1 MTSGR
6 GEGFTL
12 VELVIVVF
20 IIALLLSIGLPAY
33 QKQLMTMRRSVAGAE
48 LREVRIRQE
57 QYFLD
62 YKNYP
67 ESLKEIGYP
76 GNPYAIDSEGNALAP
91 MDGNR
96 IYLINLTTHR
106 LAYTLLAVPQFG
118 QVDDRM
124 CGTLS
129 LKSSGIKLQTGTGT
143 MEDCW

>member
-1 MTSGR
+1 VTSGR

-20 IIALLLSIGLPAY
+20 IVALLLSIGLPAY

-67 ESLKEIGYP
+67 ESLTELGYP
-76 GNPYAIDSEGNALAP
+76 ASPYAIDSEGDAVAP

-96 IYLINLTTHR
+96 IYVINLTTHR

-118 QVDDRM
+118 QIDDKM

-143 MEDCW
+143 TEDCW

>member
-1 MTSGR
+1 VTSGR
-6 GEGFTL
+6 SEGFTL

-20 IIALLLSIGLPAY
+20 IVALLLSIGLPAY
-33 QKQLMTMRRSVAGAE
+33 QKQLITMRRSVAGAE

-76 GNPYAIDSEGNALAP
+76 ASPYAIDSEGDAVAP

-96 IYLINLTTHR
+96 IYLINLSTHR

-118 QVDDRM
+118 QINDRM

-143 MEDCW
+143 TEDCW